1 MSSPSFEN
9 IDRWLFEYTE
19 GNLSPSQVEQL
30 EQFLFLNPDLA
41 LEKESWDA
49 AKVTQSQ
56 TPVFSSANIQRANPL
71 PLFLWTGIAGLFL
84 LTIST
89 LAFDAS
95 IFSVSSR
102 YVKESIDTF
111 RIEGSADNDFVL
123 AYKDNIQNNS
133 LETSSNPDINTSALS
148 SQTMIQNSENKVSAK
163 SNISEQPISGAQED
177 HFIDYKNVDDNVTQ
191 APELQTVIASLSSS
205 EQMDDALAK
214 SPKRVSVSKSGMSS
228 SKAIKRK
235 FKDAFRKIKRMADQP
250 VALRNYKDPYF
261 HAPYMTGYQA
271 NFGMVGTLLR
281 NRFQATSRNQ
291 FVGRDNQQL
300 MNTLSW
306 DGYIYALRGG
316 VGVDLNYSDYQN
328 GSLQNFNAGLTYSPK
343 FSINNN
349 ISIEPALRF
358 KMGMIDLDTESPI
371 IGDQIELNR
380 RSVLGVFDQGMQPI
394 GSQLWYR
401 DIGAGFLLNTKWF
414 YAGFNVD
421 NINRHYNNFYSADIN
436 TNHQADVNMTSIIG
450 TSYSPQGKDITY
462 SAYLLHQKFDDLNEV
477 WGGAN
482 IRWNWFEFGGGVSNN
497 LDFGAS
503 AGVNL
508 DKFSLHYNIDYLDSR
523 LINKQLLSHQVT
535 MRVILKPSG
544 MVSRFLSL

>member
-56 TPVFSSANIQRANPL
+56 TPVFSAANMQRANPL

-95 IFSVSSR
+95 IFSESSR

-123 AYKDNIQNNS
+123 ANKDNIQNNS
-133 LETSSNPDINTSALS
+133 LETNSNPDINTSALS
-148 SQTMIQNSENKVSAK
+148 SQTMIQNSENKASAK
-163 SNISEQPISGAQED
+163 SSISEQPVSGVQED
-177 HFIDYKNVDDNVTQ
+177 HFIDYKNVDYNVSQ
-191 APELQTVIASLSSS
+191 APELQNVIASLSSTD
-205 EQMDDALAK
+205 QMDDALAK
-214 SPKRVSVSKSGMSS
+214 SPKRVSVSKSGKSS

-235 FKDAFRKIKRMADQP
+235 FKEAFRKIKRMADQP

-281 NRFQATSRNQ
+281 NRFQATTRNQ

-371 IGDQIELNR
+371 IGDQIEMNR
-380 RSVLGVFDQGMQPI
+380 RSVLGVFDQGKKPI

-401 DIGAGFLLNTKWF
+401 DIGAGVLLNTKWF

-421 NINRHYNNFYSADIN
+421 NVNRHYNNFYSADIN

-523 LINKQLLSHQVT
+523 LMNMQLLSHQVT

-544 MVSRFLSL
+544 MASRFLSL